1 MQFYIRRAFHSLSLV
16 STLAL
21 TFPISALAQE
31 PITHPDV
38 HLTVLHTNDTHG
50 HLLPYSYPET
60 TKKGSDISKL
70 RFKRDIGGAARRGT
84 LIKKIREERGHETLL
99 IDAGDICDGTPF
111 STVYHGDAD
120 VAVMNALNYD
130 FACPGNH
137 EYNNSLELAKKL
149 RDSAHFPFISA
160 NSKIKA
166 DGLLLYQPYV
176 IKEISGVKIAFF
188 GLMTIDAQTYPAAR
202 NDLTLELPLETAK
215 RLVPELRK
223 KADLVVAVT
232 HIGFAEDKMMA
243 KEVPGI
249 DLIVGGHSHS
259 LVARPEVVRQ
269 TDGVN
274 QTLIV
279 QDFQW
284 AATLGRLD
292 MTLHYDAATS
302 SWNISKH
309 RGNLIPITSSL
320 SEDAEVATTV
330 SGFWNPIKAEFGA
343 VVGEASG
350 DFAEKGEDSAEYNL
364 VGDAVREDLKTEFDI
379 ENAGGVRSFLP
390 RGPITYGDVVTLDPF
405 GNTVV
410 TFHATGK
417 QIKRILETNS
427 PHVSGIRY
435 KLKNGVLQ
443 EVSLHGLPLEDD
455 KLYFGATNSYYANF
469 ILKEVKDKTDTKQ
482 PRLNSILKFFRARK
496 SVAPSYDNRRVIIG
510 AKRIE

>member
-1 MQFYIRRAFHSLSLV
+1 MQSYVQRAIHSLALI

-21 TFPISALAQE
+21 ISQISILAQE
-31 PITHPDV
+31 PNTHPDV

-70 RFKRDIGGAARRGT
+70 KFKRDIGGAARRGT
-84 LIKKIREERGHETLL
+84 LIKKIRGERGHETLL

-120 VAVMNALNYD
+120 IAVMNALHYD

-137 EYNNSLELAKKL
+137 EYNNSLEQVKKM

-166 DGLLLYQPYV
+166 DGLLLYQPY
-176 IKEISGVKIAFF
+176 IIREIGGVKIAFF
-188 GLMTIDAQTYPAAR
+188 GLLTIDAQTYPAAK
-202 NDLTLELPLETAK
+202 NDLTLELPLEAAK
-215 RLVPELRK
+215 RLVPELRR

-232 HIGFAEDKMMA
+232 HIGFAEDEKMA

-259 LVARPEVVRQ
+259 LVARPQVVKQ
-269 TDGVN
+269 TDGAN

-284 AATLGRLD
+284 AGTLGRLD
-292 MTLHYDAATS
+292 VTLHYDVATA
-302 SWNISKH
+302 SWSISKR

-320 SEDAEVATTV
+320 SEDEEVATTIAE
-330 SGFWNPIKAEFGA
+330 FWNPIKDEFGA
-343 VVGEASG
+343 VVGEAAG

-364 VGDAVREDLKTEFDI
+364 VADAVCEDVKTEFDI
-379 ENAGGVRSFLP
+379 ENSGGVRSFLP
-390 RGPITYGDVVTLDPF
+390 RGKVTYGDVVTLDPF
-405 GNTVV
+405 RNTIV

-417 QIKRILETNS
+417 QIKTILENNS

-443 EVSLHGLPLEDD
+443 EAVLHGLPIEDD
-455 KLYFGATNSYYANF
+455 KIYFGATNSYYANF
-469 ILKEVKDKTDTKQ
+469 ILKEVIDKVDTKQ
-482 PRLNSILKFFRARK
+482 PRLNSILKYFRARK
-496 SVAPSYDNRRVIIG
+496 SVAPSYDNRRVIKG
-510 AKRIE
+510 SKRIE